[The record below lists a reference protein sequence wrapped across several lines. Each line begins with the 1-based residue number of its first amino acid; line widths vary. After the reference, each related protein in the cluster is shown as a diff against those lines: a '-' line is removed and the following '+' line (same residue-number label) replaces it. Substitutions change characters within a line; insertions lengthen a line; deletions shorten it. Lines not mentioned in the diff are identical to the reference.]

1 MLLDNASKADTGA
14 PPCYEDTSD
23 TSLTVTSPESSSS
36 STSHKHHD
44 FCMRCSSE
52 LETPHGLDVEGVG
65 ARRKPWNFRIICISG
80 ALLFTILLFSFSVVH
95 MAAARRFLSPSV
107 LVLFVAL
114 WLIVTFAAL
123 GLLRVPTTL
132 NLFSLAADIRTTVQI
147 RILLALGLSWI
158 PFIVGLRLENHSA
171 CDGYYQNRL
180 SCGMFTTVNVLSWFL
195 VASLLASAY
204 ATYHRARSL
213 HGSELVPVV
222 ITPLVPAWRLSNVGD
237 GPGKGAIK
245 I

>member
-1 MLLDNASKADTGA
+1 MLLDNASKADSGA

-44 FCMRCSSE
+44 FCVRCSSE

-65 ARRKPWNFRIICISG
+65 ARRKPWNSRIICISG

-123 GLLRVPTTL
+123 GLL
-132 NLFSLAADIRTTVQI
+132 LFMGAQHQRHVLSRTTVQI

-195 VASLLASAY
+195 VAGLLASAY